1 MSKYANVVSDIE
13 GLFATATW
21 TNNSISAY
29 PSNYEIPS
37 TDNEFVKIEVLP
49 LNTNS
54 GYSRAGIQGLV
65 IIQVYVTANKGIRRL
80 MEIADLL
87 DSLIQNKTLS
97 NGTKLESSSMSVLG
111 QDKDNPDLF
120 RGDYTVNFKFYN

>member
-13 GLFATATW
+13 GLFATSAWT
-21 TNNSISAY
+21 TNNISTY

-37 TDNEFVKIEVLP
+37 TDNEFIKIEVLP

-54 GYSRAGIQGLV
+54 GYSRAGVQGLI

-87 DSLIQNKTLS
+87 DSLLQNKTLS
-97 NGTKLESSSMSVLG
+97 NGTKTESSSISILG
-111 QDKDNPDLF
+111 QDRDNPNLF
-120 RGDYTVNFKFYN
+120 RGDYTVNFKFFN